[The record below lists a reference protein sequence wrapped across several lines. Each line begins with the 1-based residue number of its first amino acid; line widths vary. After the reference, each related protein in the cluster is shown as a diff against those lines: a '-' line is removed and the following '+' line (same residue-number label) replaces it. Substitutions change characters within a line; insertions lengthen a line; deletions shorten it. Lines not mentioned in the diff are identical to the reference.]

1 MEDSYNTNF
10 ISESIDVSNAL
21 NKTTS
26 ATSVDFAKAFD
37 IVA

>member
-26 ATSVDFAKAFD
+26 VDFAKAFD